1 MISIL
6 VTISI
11 AGTVGVATGLCAAIW
26 WMQRSDRPTRDERDG
41 TELAS
46 TTIYWSPSYGLK
58 WGEWE

>member
-11 AGTVGVATGLCAAIW
+11 VGTVGIATGLCAAIW
-26 WMQRSDRPTRDERDG
+26 WMQWSDQSTRDDRDG

-46 TTIYWSPSYGLK
+46 TTIYSGPSSHIRVVK
-58 WGEWE
+58 